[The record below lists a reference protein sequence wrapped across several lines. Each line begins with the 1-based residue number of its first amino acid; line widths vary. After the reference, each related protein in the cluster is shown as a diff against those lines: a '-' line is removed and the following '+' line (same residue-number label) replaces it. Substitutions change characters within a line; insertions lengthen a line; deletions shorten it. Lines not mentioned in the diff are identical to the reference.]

1 MKNEEKERLK
11 AKKVERERG
20 GVSVCVTL
28 TKLRTNVKNGSNE
41 RRKRWFN
48 K

>member
-20 GVSVCVTL
+20 GGSECVCN
-28 TKLRTNVKNGSNE
+28 TNETADKCQE
-41 RRKRWFN
+41 WKQ
-48 K
+48 

>member
-11 AKKVERERG
+11 AKKVEGG